1 LIHPISD
8 SEIHIINSISYTCC
22 PDFKFV
28 KNKYIYNCFLEA
40 PTVISRR
47 FFMFE
52 FPKLTG
58 TLKNSGVPGRFTLDI
73 YRCRSPPF

>member
-1 LIHPISD
+1 MIHPISD

-28 KNKYIYNCFLEA
+28 KNKYIYNSFFDA

-47 FFMFE
+47 FFIFE
-52 FPKLTG
+52 LPELTG
-58 TLKNSGVPGRFTLDI
+58 ILKNFDMPGRFTQDV